1 MKRWETAKMVA
12 YESYLGSSIPIVGK
26 RIKLIYLLIRCR
38 SYRSAFDVVFA
49 VLLVFNAIGVLANIL
64 VMLGIKLNKRSLL
77 LPWLV
82 FQLMVILGE

>member
-1 MKRWETAKMVA
+1 METLSYISPVKRGMEC
-12 YESYLGSSIPIVGK
+12 
-26 RIKLIYLLIRCR
+26 RIRGMSFITDCNFVIAF
-38 SYRSAFDVVFA
+38 RSAFDVVFA
-49 VLLVFNAIGVLANIL
+49 VLLVFNAIGVLANVL

>member
-1 MKRWETAKMVA
+1 MRT
-12 YESYLGSSIPIVGK
+12 
-26 RIKLIYLLIRCR
+26 KLMDLMTPSRFH
-38 SYRSAFDVVFA
+38 RSAFDVVFA

-64 VMLGIKLNKRSLL
+64 VMVGIKLNKRSLL

>member
-1 MKRWETAKMVA
+1 MAWSAEF
-12 YESYLGSSIPIVGK
+12 EECPSCSIVIF
-26 RIKLIYLLIRCR
+26 LI
-38 SYRSAFDVVFA
+38 SFRSAFDVVFA
-49 VLLVFNAIGVLANIL
+49 VLLVFNAIGVLANVL

>member
-1 MKRWETAKMVA
+1 MAWRAE
-12 YESYLGSSIPIVGK
+12 YEECPFISDSKSDMF
-26 RIKLIYLLIRCR
+26 CF
-38 SYRSAFDVVFA
+38 RSAFDVVFA
-49 VLLVFNAIGVLANIL
+49 VLLVFNAIGVLANVL

>member
-1 MKRWETAKMVA
+1 MF
-12 YESYLGSSIPIVGK
+12 
-26 RIKLIYLLIRCR
+26 CF
-38 SYRSAFDVVFA
+38 RSAFDVVFA
-49 VLLVFNAIGVLANIL
+49 VLLVFNAIGVLANVL